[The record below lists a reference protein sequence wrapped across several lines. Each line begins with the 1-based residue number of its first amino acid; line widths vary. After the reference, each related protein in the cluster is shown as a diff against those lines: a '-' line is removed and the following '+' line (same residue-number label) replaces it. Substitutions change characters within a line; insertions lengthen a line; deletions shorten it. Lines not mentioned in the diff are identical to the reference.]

1 MKIKDSFDRLSVCAS
16 VCMGLH
22 MQVFMLPGMQVL
34 MHMRAY
40 ASVNKGT
47 LSSVIHSSSVVYL
60 SALRQSLI
68 GQALT
73 YQEAWLSSDPK
84 GLSTSASPRLG

>member
-1 MKIKDSFDRLSVCAS
+1 MKIKDSFDRLRVFAS

-22 MQVFMLPGMQVL
+22 MQVSMLPGMQVL

-40 ASVNKGT
+40 ACVNKGT
-47 LSSVIHSSSVVYL
+47 LFSAVHSSSAVYQR
-60 SALRQSLI
+60 ALRQSLI

-73 YQEAWLSSDPK
+73 YQEGWLTSDPK
-84 GLSTSASPRLG
+84 GLSTSASLRLG